1 MSKRVVAAAK
11 AAKLKVEMK
20 YLGHETNLRRI
31 QLEREIALADAEEEA
46 IKLVRNEEGISH
58 TMGYTIRRSQPR
70 FASFS
75 TVPQSSRKS
84 L

>member
-1 MSKRVVAAAK
+1 MSKRVEAAAK
-11 AAKLKVEMK
+11 AAKLKVEIN
-20 YLGHETNLRRI
+20 YLGHETNLR
-31 QLEREIALADAEEEA
+31 REIALADAEEEA

-58 TMGYTIRRSQPR
+58 TMGYTIGRSQPR

-75 TVPQSSRKS
+75 TLPQSSRKS